1 MRDVVPTRRD
11 FSKVDLLM
19 TILSTG
25 DLRWLDYR
33 DSNPN

>member
-1 MRDVVPTRRD
+1 MVPTRRD

-19 TILSTG
+19 TVLSTG

-33 DSNPN
+33 KSNLN